1 MKRFFQILLFSL
13 FTASVVALMVYIYII
28 HEKEPMKKIEIQVAR
43 PTEKGFVNKEE
54 IYNNI
59 KQHLSDT
66 NRLKDIDIS
75 LIEESLAKNPWID
88 NIDAYTDIDGN
99 LIVNIKESI
108 PVLRVFNQNGN
119 SFFLDNNGKLLPL
132 SKKYTPRLLVAN
144 GYIKTNPLKGHNYIN
159 DTVYK
164 KDDLKKLLFITRKL
178 NRYPFLKSLISE
190 IYLNS
195 KNEFDLIPIV
205 GNQTIKLGDTV
216 NITHKLENL
225 IIFYKKSL
233 VYDGWDK
240 YKTVNLKYRNQIVC
254 TKN

>member
-13 FTASVVALMVYIYII
+13 FTASVVALMVYVYINHI
-28 HEKEPMKKIEIQVAR
+28 KEPLKKIEIQVAR

-66 NRLKDIDIS
+66 NRLKDIDIN

-88 NIDAYTDIDGN
+88 KTDAYTDIDGN
-99 LIVNIKESI
+99 LIVNIKESV
-108 PVLRVFNQNGN
+108 PVLRIFNQKGN
-119 SFFLDNNGKLLPL
+119 SFYLDKKGKILPV
-132 SKKYTPRLLVAN
+132 SKKYVPRLLIAN
-144 GYIKTNPLKGHNYIN
+144 GYIKTNPLKGYNNIN

-164 KDDLKKLLFITRKL
+164 TDDLKKLLFVVKKI
-178 NRYPFLKSLISE
+178 NRYPFLQSLISE

-205 GNQTIKLGDTV
+205 GNQTIRLGDTTDI
-216 NITHKLENL
+216 NHKLENL
-225 IIFYKKSL
+225 IIFYKKAL
-233 VYDGWDK
+233 VYEGWDK